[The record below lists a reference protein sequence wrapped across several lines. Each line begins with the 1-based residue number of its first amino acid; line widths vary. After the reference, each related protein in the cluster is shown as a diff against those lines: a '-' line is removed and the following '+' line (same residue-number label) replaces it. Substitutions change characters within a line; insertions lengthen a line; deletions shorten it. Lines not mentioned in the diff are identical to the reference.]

1 MTERRE
7 WNTASVPA
15 RPEIDAGDPTAGLV
29 LVYSRE
35 FAQLPPAIPF
45 TQDTLSLGREPD
57 NSLPLPD
64 GSVSRYHAKVE
75 RRDGR
80 FAVQDLGSTNGTIVN
95 GRYVTEAPLAHGDI
109 IRVGDTILKFVA
121 RGLNGY
127 MAYRIDGRVD
137 EALRPVP
144 RLGGPGGII
153 GGFQV
158 DRIIADLEKISASD
172 LTILIRGESGTGKEL
187 VAREL
192 HRMSE
197 RRGAFQAINCG
208 ALAENLIESELF
220 GHKRGSFSGAVA
232 DKVGIVKAADKG
244 TLFLDEIGE
253 MPLEAQV
260 KLLRVLQEREV
271 QPIGGTQ
278 TERIDVRFVAATNR
292 DLPREVARGRFRG
305 DLFARLNEFSV
316 ELPPLRDRKEDL
328 YLLARH
334 FLAKHGRAD
343 VKPSFTLMLAL
354 SHYDWPYNVRELES
368 ALRRAAA
375 LTKGELEVCHL
386 PDVVQHALRSYASR
400 DAARTGY
407 GAESE
412 QTRVAV
418 SALGSGPLPVPVI
431 PTPKRAAP
439 TQAELV
445 EALRRTGGNISAIA
459 REYGK
464 DRVQVHRWL
473 KRFGI
478 DPSTFRSETSPVE
491 GSDD

>member
-1 MTERRE
+1 MRSPRPLGPLSFPDLPAMVSHPFAMTERRE

-15 RPEIDAGDPTAGLV
+15 RPEIDGGDPTAGLV

-80 FAVQDLGSTNGTIVN
+80 VAVQDLGSTNGTIVN
-95 GRYVTEAPLAHGDI
+95 GRYVTDAPLAHGDI

-121 RGLNGY
+121 RELNGY

-144 RLGGPGGII
+144 RLGGPGEII

-158 DRIIADLEKISASD
+158 DRIIADLEKISAGA
-172 LTILIRGESGTGKEL
+172 LTILIRGESGTGTEL
-187 VAREL
+187 VARQL
-192 HRMSE
+192 HRT
-197 RRGAFQAINCG
+197 
-208 ALAENLIESELF
+208 
-220 GHKRGSFSGAVA
+220 SGR
-232 DKVGIVKAADKG
+232 IVKAADKG

-354 SHYDWPYNVRELES
+354 SHYDWPYRVRELES

-418 SALGSGPLPVPVI
+418 SALGSGPIPVPAI
-431 PTPKRAAP
+431 PAPRRAAP

-473 KRFGI
+473 KKFGI
-478 DPSTFRSETSPVE
+478 DPSTFRSETAPVE

>member
-15 RPEIDAGDPTAGLV
+15 RPEIDGGDPTAGLV

-35 FAQLPPAIPF
+35 FTQLPPAIPF
-45 TQDTLSLGREPD
+45 SAGALSLGREPD
-57 NSLPLPD
+57 NALPLPD
-64 GSVSRYHAKVE
+64 GSVSRYHARVE
-75 RRDGR
+75 RREDR
-80 FAVQDLGSTNGTIVN
+80 YAVTDLGSTNGTILN
-95 GRYVTEAPLAHGDI
+95 GRYVTDAPVAHGDI

-121 RGLNGY
+121 HELNGY
-127 MAYRIDGRVD
+127 MAYRVDGSVD
-137 EALRPVP
+137 ESLRPVA
-144 RLGGPGGII
+144 RIGGPGELI
-153 GGFQV
+153 GGFQM
-158 DRIIADLEKISASD
+158 DRIVSNLEKIAASD

-192 HRMSE
+192 HRMSG

-208 ALAENLIESELF
+208 ALPENLIESELF
-220 GHKRGSFSGAVA
+220 GHKRGSFSGAVV
-232 DKVGIVKAADKG
+232 DKVGIVKAADHG

-260 KLLRVLQEREV
+260 KLLRVIQEREV

-278 TERIDVRFVAATNR
+278 TERVDVRFVAATNR

-305 DLFARLNEFSV
+305 DLYARLNEFSI

-334 FLAKHGRAD
+334 FLAKHGRPD
-343 VKPSFTLMLAL
+343 VRPSFTLMLAL
-354 SHYDWPYNVRELES
+354 THYDWPYNVRELES

-375 LTKGELEVCHL
+375 LTKGDIEVCQL

-400 DAARTGY
+400 DAARSGF

-418 SALGSGPLPVPVI
+418 SALPSSEPPVRSGKKP
-431 PTPKRAAP
+431 AP
-439 TQAELV
+439 SAEELR

-459 REYGK
+459 REYGR
-464 DRVQVHRWL
+464 DRVQVHRWM
-473 KRFGI
+473 KRFSI
-478 DPSTFRSETSPVE
+478 DPADFRNDPAPAE
-491 GSDD
+491 GADD